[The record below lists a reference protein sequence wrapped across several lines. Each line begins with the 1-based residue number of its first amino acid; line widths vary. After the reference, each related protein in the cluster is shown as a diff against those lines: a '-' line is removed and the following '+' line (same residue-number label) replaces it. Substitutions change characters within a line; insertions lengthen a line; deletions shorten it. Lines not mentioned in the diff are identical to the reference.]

1 MDPLSTLEIEPG
13 TGVGIAVQIQHRIA
27 LLIADGRLE
36 TGHRLPSVRD
46 LAGQLGVSVNTVRVA
61 YARLASDGLVAT
73 RHGVGTVVLSP
84 GRTPAVGGSPV
95 MGSDTVAVLV
105 GGLDPFYLPLVRGI
119 EDVAAASGLLVLIG
133 DTHDTQAVAEALV
146 RRLVARGVAGI
157 IAVSFGGVSSPPGR
171 RRGSGGLE
179 APIVYVDQPER
190 TGHVLVFDG
199 VAAGASATCHLLD
212 HGHRRIGIITAS
224 LAWPNERLVHDGYRS
239 ALEAAGVRRDPDL
252 VSEVGEFSVAAGRA
266 GLARLLDLD
275 DPPSAVFVTGE
286 VLGHGA
292 LAEARARGVPVPG
305 DLAIA
310 GYTDSP
316 TAALVDPP
324 LTMVAVPAREIGMR
338 AMETLAARIA
348 GRDPRPRRQVFAVS
362 LVVRRSCGCQGEP

>member
-1 MDPLSTLEIEPG
+1 MDPLSTLEIDPG
-13 TGVGIAVQIQHRIA
+13 SGVGIAVQIQHRIA

-61 YARLASDGLVAT
+61 YARLASDGLVGT

-84 GRTPAVGGSPV
+84 GRTPPAAGSPV
-95 MGSDTVAVLV
+95 LGSDTVAVLV

-119 EDVAAASGLLVLIG
+119 EDVAAAYGMLVLIG
-133 DTHDTQAVAEALV
+133 DTHDTQTVAEALV

-157 IAVSFGGVSSPPGR
+157 IAASFGAVSSPRGR
-171 RRGSGGLE
+171 RRDGGDMVP
-179 APIVYVDQPER
+179 PIVYVDQPER
-190 TGHVLVFDG
+190 TGYVLVFDG
-199 VAAGASATCHLLD
+199 IAAGASATRHLLD
-212 HGHRRIGIITAS
+212 HGHRRIGIIMAS
-224 LAWPNERLVHDGYRS
+224 LVLPNERQVHDGYRS
-239 ALEAAGVRRDPDL
+239 ALEAAGACCDPEL

-286 VLGHGA
+286 ILAHGA
-292 LAEARARGVPVPG
+292 LAEARARAVAVPG

-338 AMETLAARIA
+338 AMETLAACLA
-348 GRDPRPRRQVFAVS
+348 GKDPRPRRQVFGVS